1 MLTAMTIETELRAP
15 CFLVAVPQLGDPN
28 FHRGVV
34 LVLEHGEEGTM
45 GLIIN
50 RPSTLDLATFC
61 SSQNMRFKGDAK
73 RLVYQGGPV
82 QTDRA
87 FILHASSHEGPETE
101 RVVGELRLSYSLES
115 LRLIVD
121 NPPDRLRV
129 YLGYSG
135 WGPNQLAEEITQ
147 GAWLVGQTNVGL
159 VFGDDVDAIWVGALR
174 EMGIDPVQ
182 LMHSGAVH

>member
-1 MLTAMTIETELRAP
+1 MTIETELRAP
-15 CFLVAVPQLGDPN
+15 CFLIAVPQLGDPN
-28 FHRGVV
+28 FNRGVV
-34 LVLEHGEEGTM
+34 LVLEHGDEGTM

-50 RPSTLDLATFC
+50 RPSTLDLGTFC
-61 SSQNMRFKGDAK
+61 GSQNMQFKGDQS

-87 FILHASSHEGPETE
+87 FILHASPHEGPETE
-101 RVVGELRLSYSLES
+101 RVLGDLRLSYSLES
-115 LRLIVD
+115 LRLLVED
-121 NPPDRLRV
+121 PPERLRV

-147 GAWLVGQTNVGL
+147 GAWLVGSASVGL
-159 VFGDDVDAIWVGALR
+159 VFGDDVESVWAKALR
-174 EMGIDPVQ
+174 EMGIDPMQ